1 VATEGSNQEDGSPPS
16 EDFEPVIR
24 AGLPLSP
31 TVIASRVLS
40 QAEHDRLDGLLR
52 PRVESHLLAYQSTVD
67 GLAEGHRQ
75 IAETMDFGMGART
88 RWTAVWEM
96 SGRCLAL
103 SNCMLAQ
110 LRVGYGTEAVP
121 TMRAMHE
128 AGLVLTVLAG
138 PGEENLLRQW
148 LDDRRYIKA
157 DTARRAEA
165 RIEKPY
171 MAAVKEAGL
180 STSQDLGAAIYAGLS
195 KAGHN
200 MRGSLLESF
209 AEPLRQFAYAP
220 PHPNPRLVAVHV
232 DYGGELIEEVAL
244 RVGAALG
251 QRFLGKDWFDGT
263 IKPLIGRMEAV
274 RRDLPIDPDTVNAL

>member
-1 VATEGSNQEDGSPPS
+1 LEG
-16 EDFEPVIR
+16 
-24 AGLPLSP
+24 
-31 TVIASRVLS
+31 
-40 QAEHDRLDGLLR
+40 
-52 PRVESHLLAYQSTVD
+52 HLLAYQATVD
-67 GLAEGHRQ
+67 SLAEGHRQ
-75 IAETMDFGMGART
+75 IAETMAFGMGART

-110 LRVGYGTEAVP
+110 LRVGFGTEVVP
-121 TMRAMHE
+121 TMRAIHE
-128 AGLVLTVLAG
+128 AGLVLTVVAG

-157 DTARRAEA
+157 EAARRAEA
-165 RIEKPY
+165 RIDKPY
-171 MAAVKEAGL
+171 VAAINSA
-180 STSQDLGAAIYAGLS
+180 SSQNLGAAIYAGLS

-209 AEPLRQFAYAP
+209 APALRQFAYGP

-232 DYGGELIEEVAL
+232 DYSGELIEEVAL

-251 QRFLGKDWFDGT
+251 QRFLGRPWFDET
-263 IKPLIGRMEAV
+263 VKPLIEGMEAI
-274 RRDLPIDPDTVNAL
+274 RRDMPIDPETVNAL